1 MYYRIRE
8 GGIPLPLADFK
19 AAVQAEQYQ
28 TARWLF
34 VQLRDDPLVS
44 REELAE
50 AYCEAAVVEYRAGHL
65 RTAIAWAKVAIKM
78 AMAPET
84 NQLMLLSRTALN
96 LIEFQRLAGDTAA
109 AIDTGHHWLTHYGD
123 NREVAHRKGRFY
135 FNLAVT
141 HQQREEVEKALE
153 HYELAWNHL
162 AGVRSSHPDASERE
176 RSLVYEVMALQNSAW
191 LMYEVDLGVAK
202 EIAGKARRLI
212 PEGNS
217 LLAREQMLL
226 EALEIHKCGDSVSVL
241 ALVNRIFANATAIP
255 TRQLFWLYWL
265 AAKELVRCGKMSTA
279 NAYAAMATQAAE
291 DAKDRRLIRLGRE
304 VEEETD
310 GVAS

>member
-1 MYYRIRE
+1 
-8 GGIPLPLADFK
+8 LPLADFK
-19 AAVQAEQYQ
+19 AAFQAGQYQ

-44 REELAE
+44 REDLAE
-50 AYCEAAVVEYRAGHL
+50 AYCEASVVEYRAGHL
-65 RTAIAWAKVAIKM
+65 RTAIAWAKVAAK
-78 AMAPET
+78 MAPET
-84 NQLMLLSRTALN
+84 NQLMLLTRISLN

-123 NREVAHRKGRFY
+123 SSEVAHRKGRFY

-162 AGVRSSHPDASERE
+162 GGVRSSHPDTSERE
-176 RSLVYEVMALQNSAW
+176 RCLVYEVMALQNSAW
-191 LMYEVDLGVAK
+191 LMYELDLNGVAK

-226 EALEIHKCGDSVSVL
+226 EALEAHECGDSVSVL
-241 ALVNRIFANATAIP
+241 ALVNRIFSDATSIP

-291 DAKDRRLIRLGRE
+291 DTKDRRLIRLGRE
-304 VEEETD
+304 AEEETD